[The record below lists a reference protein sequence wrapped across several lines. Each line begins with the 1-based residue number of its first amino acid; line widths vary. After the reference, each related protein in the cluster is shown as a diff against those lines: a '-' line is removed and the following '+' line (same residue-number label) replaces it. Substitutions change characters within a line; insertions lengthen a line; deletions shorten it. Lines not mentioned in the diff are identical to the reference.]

1 MNNNPLIAKQFNPF
15 VRKSSASPLS
25 SLADTNLNTV
35 QEPQAE
41 TPGTESESGPGPESG
56 PESEAVT
63 DQTNQNQPETPV
75 DAADKAAPTDA
86 PAAPVADVAPS
97 PAADAAPVSGE
108 AGAESA
114 AESGTPSPAAP
125 VSAEEAKAPVQ
136 EDTAK
141 APQAPAPQQADN
153 ASGNQS
159 RRHRRLN

>member
-41 TPGTESESGPGPESG
+41 TPGTESESGPEPEVVAEQ
-56 PESEAVT
+56 P
-63 DQTNQNQPETPV
+63 NQNQPGTPV

-108 AGAESA
+108 SGAESA

-125 VSAEEAKAPVQ
+125 VSAEE
-136 EDTAK
+136 AK

>member
-15 VRKSSASPLS
+15 VRKSSAYLLS

-41 TPGTESESGPGPESG
+41 TPGAESESGPGPEPESG
-56 PESEAVT
+56 PG
-63 DQTNQNQPETPV
+63 TPV
-75 DAADKAAPTDA
+75 AGTVSDVPASGAAPTNA
-86 PAAPVADVAPS
+86 PAADADPVSGAPS
-97 PAADAAPVSGE
+97 PAA
-108 AGAESA
+108 ES
-114 AESGTPSPAAP
+114 STPSPAAP
-125 VSAEEAKAPVQ
+125 VSAEEAR
-136 EDTAK
+136 